1 MSRRDDPTPVLHRRA
16 PAPQRAE
23 PDTHRERAAD
33 EMPPSSR
40 WPLGGPASDPST
52 LQPGTRIGPYEIIRL
67 LGAGGMGCVQLAR
80 DTRLGRL
87 AALKFLLKPRSGGDT
102 KRFLVEAR
110 ATAQLGHENVVV
122 IYDVGEHRGWPFMAL
137 EYLRGESLQA
147 WIATRKAHHDG
158 SPGTLVPPRKA
169 VELMLPVVRALTHAH
184 DHGIVH
190 RDLKPGNVM
199 ITELGTVKVLDFGIA
214 KILGQEEPR
223 SEISPRAQ
231 AASLTQT
238 GAAVGTTTYMA
249 PEQWEGD
256 VDHRADLWAVG
267 LMLHELLFGTS
278 PVRTLL
284 NEGGAAALA
293 EELRNVDARLCNLHE
308 EHPEL
313 GKLGGIVDRCLSKR
327 REERPESAA
336 ELLCDLTAVMGQ
348 EGGVLDWEA
357 DPFAGLAA
365 FQETDAARFFGRDRA
380 IHQAV
385 LRLAD
390 QPLLPVIGPSG
401 AGKSSFVRAGLIPA
415 LKKSGD
421 AWETFALR
429 PGAHPLR
436 ALAELVAARRW
447 QSIEQD
453 GSDSGPRS
461 LRSVSADDRE
471 AIIARLQEEPGFLGH
486 LLRTRA
492 HRKRERILLFVDQ
505 LEEAYTLASE
515 SERRAFFACLAGVA
529 DDPGSPLRVV
539 LTLRSDFLDRLGDAQ
554 SVLPEVGR
562 GFLLM
567 PLDRE
572 ELRDALT
579 RPIAARNHHFD
590 PPGLA
595 DAMLDELADARGP
608 LPLLQ
613 FTAAQ
618 LWEKRDRAKR
628 TLTEESY
635 RELGGIGGTLARHG
649 DALISAMNPRD
660 KVIARSLL
668 LRLVTPER
676 TRALLSL
683 REIGEMSENK
693 DELRRVLD
701 RLLAARLLSLEGNGE
716 EDGVV
721 EIVHESLVVHWP
733 TLTRWLDEAAED
745 AVFIARLRSAA
756 QQWRAAGERTGLLWT
771 GEAAEEARRFSARG
785 SRTLSRSEAR
795 FLSAVLTFDKRE
807 RTRRRR
813 GVAAAFIL
821 VVAAALT
828 VTGLAISARDEARRA
843 SQQAERA
850 DRSAAEAKAQEA
862 ETARSARRARNA
874 SLLLAA
880 RERQADPT
888 LSIALAREID
898 PGAEPPGWA
907 EHVQWTLGVGVSR
920 WILPHEEGV
929 LSAVWSPD
937 GTRLVTTSRSPVLRI
952 WRANSFEEPL
962 LLRGHGDSLRSAAWS
977 PDGRRIVSGSLD
989 KTVRIWNADGTGTPV
1004 VLRGHTDAVWD
1015 VAFDPSGSRVA
1026 SASVDR
1032 TVRIWDADGAGEP
1045 IVLRG
1050 HTSVVHS
1057 ISWSPDGRR
1066 LATSSYDGT
1075 VRIWSADGLH
1085 APSILSGD
1093 GSPIFAVAWS
1103 PDGHRLATGGYDTAV
1118 KVWNA
1123 DGMGEPIVL
1132 RGHEAPVL
1140 SLAWDPK
1147 GARLASGA
1155 RDHTV
1160 RLWDTADLREISV
1173 FRGHLD
1179 AVTRVAWSP
1188 DGLWV
1193 ASASADKQARIW
1205 QAVDPVRPRVLR
1217 GHTSAAWWAEWSPDG
1232 KRVCSTS
1239 SDKTLRVWNADGS
1252 GKPLV
1257 LRGHGERVYSCM
1269 FSPDGQRIV
1278 TASADGTSRIW
1289 RADGSGTPAIL
1300 RADDEANNDAV
1311 FSPDG
1316 EHVATAGD
1324 REVRLWDVD
1333 GIGEP
1338 VVVGRHDDEVVDLSF
1353 SPDGHR
1359 IVSVSDDRTLKV
1371 WNAHGREDLL
1381 ASYTGMLEPVGVA
1394 FSLDGRRI
1402 ATGSLDRLVRVWNA
1416 DGSGTPVVLRGH
1428 MAVAGAAGQRAWS
1441 ADGRLLLSYSDDAT
1455 LRIWDLDSGSE
1466 WLVLR
1471 NPSSSVAFNSASWSP
1486 DGRSVVGA
1494 SVDGNV
1500 WIWDEVKPIRTTDDP
1515 RLWLATTYCPSIEER
1530 QRLLNVTESAAR
1542 ADLDRCMRRVR
1553 EAWGDGVSQH

>member
-16 PAPQRAE
+16 PAQPRDEAN
-23 PDTHRERAAD
+23 TRRERAAG

-40 WPLGGPASDPST
+40 WPLAGPTSDPST
-52 LQPGTRIGPYEIIRL
+52 LPPGTRIGPYELIRL

-87 AALKFLLKPRSGGDT
+87 AALKFLLQPRSGQDT
-102 KRFLVEAR
+102 QRFLVEAR
-110 ATAQLGHENVVV
+110 ATAQLRHENVVV
-122 IYDVGEHRGWPFMAL
+122 IYDVGEHEGWPFMAL
-137 EYLRGESLQA
+137 EYLRGQTLQE
-147 WIATRKAHHDG
+147 WIADRKAHHDG
-158 SPGTLVPPRKA
+158 SPGTLVPPAKA
-169 VELMLPVVRALTHAH
+169 VELMLPVVHALIHAH

-199 ITELGTVKVLDFGIA
+199 ITEQGTLKVLDFGIA

-223 SEISPRAQ
+223 REIPHRAQ

-256 VDHRADLWAVG
+256 VDPRADLWAVG

-278 PVRTLL
+278 PVRVLL
-284 NEGGAAALA
+284 NEGGTAALA
-293 EELRNVDARLCNLHE
+293 EELRNIDAPLCNLHE

-313 GKLGGIVDRCLSKR
+313 GKLGGIIDRCLSKR
-327 REERPESAA
+327 REDRPESAA
-336 ELLCDLTAVMGQ
+336 ELLFDLTAATEQ
-348 EGGVLDWEA
+348 AGGALDSET

-385 LRLAD
+385 LRLHD

-421 AWETFALR
+421 AWEAFVIR

-436 ALAELVAARRW
+436 ALAELVAGRRW
-447 QSIEQD
+447 PSIEQD
-453 GSDSGPRS
+453 RSESGPRS
-461 LRSVSADDRE
+461 LRSASPDDRE
-471 AIIARLQEEPGFLGH
+471 GILARLREEPGLLGH

-529 DDPGSPLRVV
+529 DDSGSPLRVV

-554 SVLPEVGR
+554 SALPEVGR
-562 GFLLM
+562 GFFLM
-567 PLDRE
+567 PLDRS

-579 RPIAARNHHFD
+579 RPIAAQNHRFE
-590 PPGLA
+590 PPELA
-595 DAMLDELADARGP
+595 DAMIDDLADTRGP

-618 LWEKRDRAKR
+618 LWERRDRAKR
-628 TLTEESY
+628 ALTEESY

-649 DALISAMNPRD
+649 DAVLSAMSPHD
-660 KVIARSLL
+660 KAIARRLL

-676 TRALLSL
+676 TRALSSL
-683 REIGEMSENK
+683 RELGEMGENK
-693 DELRRVLD
+693 DDVRAVLD
-701 RLLAARLLSLEGNGE
+701 RLLAARLVTLEGNGE

-733 TLTRWLDEAAED
+733 TLTRWLDEEAED
-745 AVFIARLRSAA
+745 AVFLARLRSAA
-756 QQWRAAGERTGLLWT
+756 QQWRASGELRGLLWT
-771 GEAAEEARRFSARG
+771 GEAADEARRFSARG
-785 SRTLSRSEAR
+785 SRTLSPNEAR
-795 FLSAVLTFDKRE
+795 FLSEVLAVNRRA

-813 GVAAAFIL
+813 WVTAAFVL
-821 VVAAALT
+821 MLAGALT
-828 VTGLAISARDEARRA
+828 VTWLAISAREEARRA
-843 SQQAERA
+843 AHQAERA
-850 DRSAAEAKAQEA
+850 DQSAAEAKAQQE
-862 ETARSARRARNA
+862 ESARSARHARNA
-874 SLLLAA
+874 NLLLAA

-898 PGAEPPGWA
+898 PGAEPQGWS
-907 EHVQWTLGVGVSR
+907 EHVQWMLGVGVSR
-920 WILPHEEGV
+920 WVLPHEEGV
-929 LSAVWSPD
+929 LAAAWSPD
-937 GTRLVTTSRSPVLRI
+937 GTRLVTTCRSPVLQI
-952 WRANSFEEPL
+952 WRADSFGEPL
-962 LLRGHGDSLRSAAWS
+962 LLRGHTDNLHSAAWS
-977 PDGRRIVSGSLD
+977 PDGRRIASASFD
-989 KTVRIWNADGTGTPV
+989 KTVRIWSADGTGTPV
-1004 VLRGHTDAVWD
+1004 VLRGHTDTVSD
-1015 VAFDPSGSRVA
+1015 VAFDPSGRRVA
-1026 SASVDR
+1026 SASMDR
-1032 TVRIWDADGAGEP
+1032 TARIWDADGAGEP

-1050 HTSVVHS
+1050 HTGIVHS

-1075 VRIWSADGLH
+1075 VRIWSIDGKNTL
-1085 APSILSGD
+1085 SILPDHGA
-1093 GSPIFAVAWS
+1093 PIFAVAWS
-1103 PDGHRLATGGYDTAV
+1103 PDGNRLATGGYDTAV

-1132 RGHEAPVL
+1132 RGHEGPVL

-1147 GARLASGA
+1147 GARLAAGA

-1160 RLWDTADLREISV
+1160 RLWDTADFREISV

-1179 AVTRVAWSP
+1179 AVNRVAWSP
-1188 DGLWV
+1188 DGLWL

-1217 GHTSAAWWAEWSPDG
+1217 GHTSAAWWADWSPDG
-1232 KRVCSTS
+1232 SRVCSTS
-1239 SDKTLRVWNADGS
+1239 TDKTLRVWNADGS
-1252 GKPLV
+1252 GKPLL
-1257 LRGHGERVYSCM
+1257 LRGHERRVYSCM

-1300 RADDEANNDAV
+1300 RADDEANSDAV

-1316 EHVATAGD
+1316 EHIATAGD
-1324 REVRLWDVD
+1324 RAVRLWDAD
-1333 GIGEP
+1333 GTGEP
-1338 VVVGRHDDEVVDLSF
+1338 VVVGRHDNEVVALSF
-1353 SPDGHR
+1353 SRDGHR
-1359 IVSVSDDRTLKV
+1359 IASVSDDRTLKV
-1371 WNAHGREDLL
+1371 WNTHGREDLL
-1381 ASYTGMLEPVGVA
+1381 ASYTCLLEPVGVT
-1394 FSLDGRRI
+1394 FSPDGRRV
-1402 ATGSLDRLVRVWNA
+1402 ATGSLDHLVRVWNA

-1428 MAVAGAAGQRAWS
+1428 LAVVGADGEQAWS
-1441 ADGRLLLSYSDDAT
+1441 ADGRLLLSHSDDGT

-1471 NPSSSVAFNSASWSP
+1471 NPSSSVAFNS
-1486 DGRSVVGA
+1486 
-1494 SVDGNV
+1494 
-1500 WIWDEVKPIRTTDDP
+1500 
-1515 RLWLATTYCPSIEER
+1515 
-1530 QRLLNVTESAAR
+1530 
-1542 ADLDRCMRRVR
+1542 
-1553 EAWGDGVSQH
+1553 